1 MVLLIIIMR
10 ILIMKPEGLW
20 ALEDS
25 FLMHGNKYVD
35 SRSILIRAIDRFKSS
50 MMEIFEKYPAIC
62 KEYGFKSDDI
72 DEILLTSATELEFWV
87 MTPNDKADVEALT
100 ASQELQESYWK
111 RTKGVVRT
119 SLEQSLILMDKY
131 NLKPTP

>member
-1 MVLLIIIMR
+1 M
-10 ILIMKPEGLW
+10 
-20 ALEDS
+20 
-25 FLMHGNKYVD
+25 
-35 SRSILIRAIDRFKSS
+35 
-50 MMEIFEKYPAIC
+50 
-62 KEYGFKSDDI
+62 
-72 DEILLTSATELEFWV
+72 TSATELEFWV

-131 NLKPTP
+131 NLKPEMGHNGSQGGWRH